1 MVAMAAT
8 TLLTS
13 DQFLAMPEEFDQ
25 HGNRIKDELIG
36 GEVVRMPQPSYFHDR
51 IKNRIN
57 RLLILYLHANSQ
69 LPFDA
74 VVEIGAQVSDYDTFV
89 PDVAIVR
96 TGEQPLSSRIYR
108 GAPELAIEVVSP
120 SDTAKHLKRKVD
132 AYLEAGAK
140 SVWIVYPEARS
151 VMVHTSDSVREL
163 KAKQSIEDPLLPGF
177 SSPVAAF
184 FELT

>member
-1 MVAMAAT
+1 MAAT

-13 DQFLAMPEEFDQ
+13 DQFLALPEEFDQ
-25 HGNRIKDELIG
+25 YGNRIKDELIG
-36 GEVVRMPQPSYFHDR
+36 GHVVKMAQPSYFHDR
-51 IKNRIN
+51 IKNRIS
-57 RLLILYLHANSQ
+57 RLLILYLHANPQ

-74 VVEIGAQVSDYDTFV
+74 VVETGAQVSDYDTFV

-108 GAPELAIEVVSP
+108 GAPEIAIEVVSP
-120 SDTAKHLKRKVD
+120 TDTAKHLKRKID
-132 AYLEAGAK
+132 AYLEGGAK
-140 SVWIVYPEARS
+140 SVWVVFPEARS
-151 VMVHTSDSVREL
+151 VEVYRADQRQSL
-163 KAKQSIEDPLLPGF
+163 KENDPIDDPLLPGF

>member
-1 MVAMAAT
+1 MIAMAAT

-25 HGNRIKDELIG
+25 YGNRIKVELIG
-36 GEVVRMPQPSYFHDR
+36 GEVVTMAFPSLPHDL
-51 IKNRIN
+51 IKNEIN
-57 RLLILYLHANSQ
+57 AMLIRYFDRHPALGLLSL
-69 LPFDA
+69 
-74 VVEIGAQVSDYDTFV
+74 VEIGTHVSDLDAFM
-89 PDVAIVR
+89 PDVSVVR
-96 TGEQPLSSRIYR
+96 RDRLQGGFRVFES
-108 GAPELAIEVVSP
+108 APELAIEVVSP

-151 VMVHTSDSVREL
+151 VMIHSSDSVREL
-163 KAKQSIEDPLLPGF
+163 KASQSISDPLLPGF

>member
-1 MVAMAAT
+1 MAAT

-13 DQFLAMPEEFDQ
+13 DQFLALPEEFDQ

-36 GEVVRMPQPSYFHDR
+36 GEVVKMAQPSYFHDR

-69 LPFDA
+69 LPFDP

-108 GAPELAIEVVSP
+108 GSPEIAIEVVSP
-120 SDTAKHLKRKVD
+120 TDTARHLKCKID
-132 AYLEAGAK
+132 AYLESGAK
-140 SVWIVYPEARS
+140 SVWVVFPEARS
-151 VMVHTSDSVREL
+151 VDVYRANQRQSLKESDS
-163 KAKQSIEDPLLPGF
+163 ITDPLLPGF

>member
-1 MVAMAAT
+1 MVTMAAT

-36 GEVVRMPQPSYFHDR
+36 GEVVKMAFPSLPHDL
-51 IKNRIN
+51 IKNQIN
-57 RLLILYLHANSQ
+57 AVLLRSLDSRPELGLRS
-69 LPFDA
+69 L
-74 VVEIGAQVSDYDTFV
+74 VEIGTHVSDYDAFM
-89 PDVAIVR
+89 PDVSVVQR
-96 TGEQPLSSRIYR
+96 SRLSDARIFQ
-108 GAPELAIEVVSP
+108 GAPNLAIEVVSP

-132 AYLEAGAK
+132 AYLEGGAK

-151 VMVHTSDSVREL
+151 VMVHSGDSVREL
-163 KAKQSIEDPLLPGF
+163 KGDQPLTDPLLPGF
-177 SSPVAAF
+177 STPVAAF

>member
-36 GEVVRMPQPSYFHDR
+36 GEVVKMPQPSYLHDR
-51 IKNRIN
+51 IKNRIS
-57 RLLILYLHANSQ
+57 RLLTRYLDANPTVPLDS
-69 LPFDA
+69 L
-74 VVEIGAQVSDYDTFV
+74 VETGAQVSEYDTFV
-89 PDVAIVR
+89 PDVAVVR
-96 TGEQPLSSRIYR
+96 VGEQPLSVRIYR

-120 SDTAKHLKRKVD
+120 TDTAKHLKRKVD
-132 AYLEAGAK
+132 AYLEGGAK

-151 VMVHTSDSVREL
+151 VMVYTGDSVREL
-163 KAKQSIEDPLLPGF
+163 KGDQPITDPLLPGF
-177 SSPVAAF
+177 STHVAAF

>member
-1 MVAMAAT
+1 MAAT

-13 DQFLAMPEEFDQ
+13 DQFLALPEEFDQ
-25 HGNRIKDELIG
+25 HGNQIKDELIG
-36 GEVVRMPQPSYFHDR
+36 GEVVRMAQPSYFHDR

-57 RLLILYLHANSQ
+57 RLLTRYLDANPE
-69 LPFDA
+69 LPLDA
-74 VVEIGAQVSDYDTFV
+74 VVEIGSQVSGHDIFV

-120 SDTAKHLKRKVD
+120 TDTAKHLKRKVD
-132 AYLEAGAK
+132 AYLQGDAK
-140 SVWIVYPEARS
+140 SVWIVFPEARS

-163 KAKQSIEDPLLPGF
+163 KGDQSITDPLLPGI
-177 SSPVAAF
+177 SSPVSAF
-184 FELT
+184 FDLT